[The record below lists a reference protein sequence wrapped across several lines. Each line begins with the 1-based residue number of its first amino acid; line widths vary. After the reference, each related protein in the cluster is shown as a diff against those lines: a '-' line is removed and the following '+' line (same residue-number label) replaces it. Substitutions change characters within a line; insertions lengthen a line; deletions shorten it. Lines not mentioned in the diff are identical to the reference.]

1 MTEKKPIRLSIIF
14 GGVILGLIG
23 GCALLYMALTSGE
36 YKLGSIYEPE
46 TRTVLEIY
54 QQLKPTDLFELNAI
68 MTFGFGGLLT
78 IGLMLGLIVALAV
91 AKRSTLNLFAVP
103 LIFTP
108 ILPFLFAVPSL
119 RLDVEDPN
127 LDGTES
133 LLTLFNAIPSSKKQS
148 FLMEMLIPGLV
159 VLGIM
164 WVIAAII
171 AFIRM
176 RIAIANSPE
185 SIAQRQA
192 HREARYAKEAAQN
205 ALQAKV
211 DALPAHVKLAGYIA
225 VDVEGGFIYLN
236 MALLSINRKKWLEL
250 PISDLR
256 AWQEKWD
263 YHNNGAEKR
272 HRLELT
278 VAGKHG
284 PLITFWFGNAADR
297 KRAAAILSA
306 NLS

>member
-1 MTEKKPIRLSIIF
+1 MTEKKPIRLSFIF

-23 GCALLYMALTSGE
+23 GFALTYMALTSGE

-46 TRTVLEIY
+46 TRTALEIY
-54 QQLKPTDLFELNAI
+54 QQLEPTSLFELHAI
-68 MTFGFGGLLT
+68 MTLVFGGLLT
-78 IGLMLGLIVALAV
+78 IGLMLGLIVALAL
-91 AKRSTLNLFAVP
+91 ANRSTESLFVVP
-103 LIFTP
+103 LILTP
-108 ILPFLFAVPSL
+108 ILPFLYAVPSL

-133 LLTLFNAIPSSKKQS
+133 LLTLYNAIPSSEKQP
-148 FLMEMLIPGLV
+148 FWNEMLIVGV
-159 VLGIM
+159 IVLGIM

-171 AFIRM
+171 AVIRL
-176 RIAIANSPE
+176 RIAVANSPE

-192 HREARYAKEAAQN
+192 QREARDAKEAALN
-205 ALQAKV
+205 ALQEKI
-211 DALPAHVKLAGYIA
+211 DALPAHVKLDGYLA

-236 MALLSINRKKWLEL
+236 TAMLRTRWIEM
-250 PISDLR
+250 PISDVR
-256 AWQEKWD
+256 KWQEKWD
-263 YHNNGAEKR
+263 YHHKHGIEKR

-278 VAGKHG
+278 VSGKHG

-297 KRAAAILSA
+297 QRAGAILSA